1 MKKLIVISLLLLN
14 HFLQA
19 QIPEI
24 TFWSN
29 IRNSS
34 YTQDDQI
41 HIRCETIDLPGL
53 NTGMSYSTNTG
64 WETIDMNNLSGLT
77 YEAVIPASIS
87 ETQYC
92 RFKTE
97 TDTLVGMMPAYQQND
112 IFPSENDLGFIGA
125 DPTGDNLDPDSP
137 NLDITGNYFGYS
149 DTRFYAGFSN
159 ETGEFPLNVGGLF
172 PITYYFYVT
181 TIINPETVLIDS
193 AVYAMIYC
201 NIPVFMSSGLYKI
214 NGTEFGLETFDL
226 IGDIEAETVD
236 GHLQIA
242 CDIETLTSDEDFGDW
257 PSITKSLGVEMLT
270 ASYTLPA
277 EFLLADLGKLSLQF
291 IDQYEI
297 EPFTNILPVI
307 NNLDGTNG
315 GLFTCSYSDENGHFP
330 ITAEIVVDGIV
341 FQLDPLGFDYSG
353 EVIFESITS
362 ATGWDEATFRFSDNN
377 YEFVEGTIFNNTSSE
392 EQFPA
397 ADCKLQNY
405 PNPFNPST
413 TISFSLTTE
422 STEDAELVICNLKG
436 QKIKTYSVI
445 LSGVE
450 GSVSWDGTDQNNQPV
465 SSGIYLY
472 KLKSGDFEQSRKML
486 LLK

>member
-1 MKKLIVISLLLLN
+1 MRKLIVILMLLLV

-53 NTGMSYSTNTG
+53 ETEMSYSTATG
-64 WETIDMNNLSGLT
+64 WENIEMTNLSGLT
-77 YEAVIPASIS
+77 YEAVIPALIS

-112 IFPSENDLGFIGA
+112 VFPSENELGFIGA

-137 NLDITGNYFGYS
+137 NLDITGTFFGYS

-193 AVYAMIYC
+193 AVFAMIYC
-201 NIPVFMSSGLYKI
+201 NIPVLMSSGLYKI
-214 NGTEFGLETFDL
+214 NGTEFSLETFDL

-242 CDIETLTSDEDFGDW
+242 CDIETLTSDEDFGEW

-270 ASYTLPA
+270 ASYTLPTV
-277 EFLLADLGKLSLQF
+277 FLLADLGKLSLQF

-297 EPFTNILPVI
+297 ESFTNVLPEI
-307 NNLDGTNG
+307 NDLNGTNG

-341 FQLDPLGFDYSG
+341 FQLNPLGFDYSG
-353 EVIFESITS
+353 DVIFESVTS
-362 ATGWDEATFRFSDNN
+362 ASGWDEATFRFSDDNI
-377 YEFVEGTIFNNTSSE
+377 EFVEETIINNTSSE
-392 EQFPA
+392 EQLPIVN
-397 ADCKLQNY
+397 CKLQNY

-413 TISFSLTTE
+413 IISFSLPSENTE
-422 STEDAELVICNLKG
+422 NAKLEIYNLKG
-436 QKIKTYSVI
+436 QKVKQYSI
-445 LSGVE
+445 F
-450 GSVSWDGTDQNNQPV
+450 NNQASITWNGMDENKQTV
-465 SSGIYLY
+465 SSGLY
-472 KLKSGDFEQSRKML
+472 FYRITIDGKTVANKKML

>member
-1 MKKLIVISLLLLN
+1 MLLLAY
-14 HFLQA
+14 FLQA

-53 NTGMSYSTNTG
+53 ETEMSYSTATG
-64 WETIDMNNLSGLT
+64 SENIEMTNLSGLT
-77 YEAVIPASIS
+77 YEAVIPALTS

-97 TDTLVGMMPAYQQND
+97 TDTLVGMMPAYQQSD
-112 IFPSENDLGFIGA
+112 VFPSENELGFIGA

-149 DTRFYAGFSN
+149 DTRFYAGFTN
-159 ETGEFPLNVGGLF
+159 ETGEFPLDVGGLF

-193 AVYAMIYC
+193 AVFAMIYC

-214 NGTEFGLETFDL
+214 NGTEFSLETFDL

-242 CDIETLTSDEDFGDW
+242 CDIETLTNDEDFGEW

-270 ASYTLPA
+270 ASYTLPT

-297 EPFTNILPVI
+297 EPFTNVLPEL
-307 NNLDGTNG
+307 NDLNGTNA

-330 ITAEIVVDGIV
+330 IIAEVDVDGIV
-341 FQLDPLGFDYSG
+341 FQLNPLGFDYSG
-353 EVIFESITS
+353 DVIFECVTS
-362 ATGWDEATFRFSDNN
+362 ASGWDEAIFRFSDDNI
-377 YEFVEGTIFNNTSSE
+377 EFVEETIINNTSSE
-392 EQFPA
+392 EQLPIVN
-397 ADCKLQNY
+397 CKLQNY
-405 PNPFNPST
+405 PNPFNPTT
-413 TISFSLTTE
+413 TISFSLSSENTE
-422 STEDAELVICNLKG
+422 NAKLEIYNLKG
-436 QKIKTYSVI
+436 QKVKHYLIS
-445 LSGVE
+445 
-450 GSVSWDGTDQNNQPV
+450 NNQSSITWNGADENKQTV
-465 SSGIYLY
+465 SSGLY
-472 KLKSGDFEQSRKML
+472 FYRITVDGKTVANKKMI